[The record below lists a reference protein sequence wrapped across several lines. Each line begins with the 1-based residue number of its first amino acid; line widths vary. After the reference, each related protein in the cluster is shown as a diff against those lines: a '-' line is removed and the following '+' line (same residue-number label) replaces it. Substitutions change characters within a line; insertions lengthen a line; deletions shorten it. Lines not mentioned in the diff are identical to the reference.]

1 MVLQYLTLFEKKRIL
16 LASGSPRRLEILG
29 RLGLPN
35 VEVCVS
41 SFAEDLPKA
50 DFTCGGDYA
59 LRTARQKAECVVHQ
73 LQQNERS
80 SGATPSFDILI
91 AADTVVTLPAMGGGV
106 NIIEK
111 PLCSEEAAQM
121 LRSFSGTKHYVWS
134 GVVLAVR
141 DGETLRWRE
150 FTARTVVEFAPLAE
164 AEIAAYVSDSSNW
177 IGKAGGYGIQD
188 RAACLVTSIEGD
200 YYNVMGLPLQALC
213 KEIDQLIQEGILK

>member
-1 MVLQYLTLFEKKRIL
+1 MVLQYLALLEKKRIV
-16 LASGSPRRLEILG
+16 LASASPRRREILG
-29 RLGLPN
+29 RLGLNN
-35 VEVCVS
+35 VEVFVS

-50 DFTCGGDYA
+50 NFTCGGDYA

-73 LQQNERS
+73 LQQNG
-80 SGATPSFDILI
+80 SGSGGTPSFDILI
-91 AADTVVTLPAMGGGV
+91 AADTIVTLPAADGGV
-106 NIIEK
+106 DIIEK
-111 PLCSEEAAQM
+111 PLSGEEAAQM
-121 LRSFSGTKHYVWS
+121 LRSFSGRRHDVWS

-150 FTARTVVEFAPLAE
+150 FKTRTVVEFAPLEE

-188 RAACLVTSIEGD
+188 KAACLVTSIEGD

-213 KEIDQLIQEGILK
+213 VEIDRLIQEDIVR